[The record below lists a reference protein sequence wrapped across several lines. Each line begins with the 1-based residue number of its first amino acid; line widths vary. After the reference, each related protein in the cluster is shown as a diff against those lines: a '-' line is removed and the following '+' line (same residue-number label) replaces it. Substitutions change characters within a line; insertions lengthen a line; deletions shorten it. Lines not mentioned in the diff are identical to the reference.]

1 MKYRK
6 GIDGSVQSRNERGR
20 GLADD
25 DGRVTI
31 HMEDSTQR
39 VMYAENILKPPD
51 GGCYPQYGVQNI
63 VNIVGKP
70 KNQFLTDLQ
79 RMQGGPS
86 GKLVD

>member
-1 MKYRK
+1 
-6 GIDGSVQSRNERGR
+6 
-20 GLADD
+20 
-25 DGRVTI
+25 
-31 HMEDSTQR
+31 
-39 VMYAENILKPPD
+39 MYAENILKPPD